1 MPARLVGAATV
12 ISVTF
17 DDGWADNVTAASLL
31 RDYGMQ
37 GTFYVNTNTVGT
49 SAHLSWAQLAAMEA
63 DGHEIGGHALD
74 HVDLTGVNA
83 REAHRQILDDR
94 ASLTARGFAASSFAY
109 PFGAFNS
116 TVEHIVRDSGYASA
130 RGAFGLRRIGYASA
144 RRAFGVRKIEYPSA
158 RGALR
163 LRSITA
169 RRDSRPYALPIPP
182 PNPFAIV
189 TPCCITAD
197 TPLSALQNYIMRAEE
212 AGGWVPLTLH
222 RICDDCG
229 GDAPAP
235 SMSPATFERLLAWL
249 EPRASRGTEVR
260 TVADVIAATAAS

>member
-31 RDYGMQ
+31 RDYGMR

-74 HVDLTGVNA
+74 HVDLTGVDA

-94 ASLTARGFAASSFAY
+94 ARLTARGFAASSFAY

-130 RGAFGLRRIGYASA
+130 RGAFGLRKIGYASA
-144 RRAFGVRKIEYPSA
+144 RS
-158 RGALR
+158 ALR

-169 RRDSRPYALPIPP
+169 RRDSRPYALPMPP

-197 TPLSALQNYIMRAEE
+197 TPLSALQNYIKRAED
-212 AGGWVPLTLH
+212 AGGGWVPLTLH

-249 EPRASRGTEVR
+249 EPRASRGTVVR